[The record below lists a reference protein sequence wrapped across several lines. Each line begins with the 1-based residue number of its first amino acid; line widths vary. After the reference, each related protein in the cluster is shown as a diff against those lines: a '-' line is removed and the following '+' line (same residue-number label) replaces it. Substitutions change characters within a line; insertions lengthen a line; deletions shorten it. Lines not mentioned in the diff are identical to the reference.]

1 MVLGIVLSIHN
12 IVRWVVLLAIVF
24 ALYRAYTGWL
34 GKKIWDSTDRMAGV
48 IFTISID
55 VQMLLGIVLMFLR
68 GFSVIQPRFYM
79 EHIGMMFLA
88 VILGHVGSAVS
99 KKAEAD
105 VDKHRK
111 AAIWFTVTV
120 LVILA
125 SIPWTRP
132 LFPSF

>member
-1 MVLGIVLSIHN
+1 MVIGVVLAIHN
-12 IVRWVVLLAIVF
+12 IVRWVVLLAIIF

-34 GKKIWDSTDRMAGV
+34 GKKSWESADRMAGM
-48 IFTISID
+48 IFTSSID
-55 VQMLLGIVLMFLR
+55 VQLLLGIILMFLR
-68 GFSVIQPRFYM
+68 GFTNIQMRFYM

-99 KKAEAD
+99 KKADAD
-105 VDKHRK
+105 IDKHRK

-132 LFPSF
+132 LFPTF

>member
-1 MVLGIVLSIHN
+1 MVIGVVLAIHN
-12 IVRWVVLLAIVF
+12 IVRWVVLLAIIF

-34 GKKIWDSTDRMAGV
+34 GKKSWESADRMAGM
-48 IFTISID
+48 IFTSSID
-55 VQMLLGIVLMFLR
+55 VQLLLGIILMFLR
-68 GFSVIQPRFYM
+68 GFANIQMRFYM

-99 KKAEAD
+99 KKADAD
-105 VDKHRK
+105 IDKHRK

-125 SIPWTRP
+125 SNPWTRP
-132 LFPSF
+132 LFPTF